1 MLMFESLCKSM
12 GPGLLLLVTSS
23 CETIRNNEVI
33 RATYYPPVVENAK
46 ALGPNTPGMQM
57 DHVAYASV
65 LQQFVDE
72 QGLVDYGGMMES
84 PKRLQYYAFELGNIE
99 LGEFGRHE
107 QLAIL
112 LNAYNVFTLQLLL
125 EHPKV
130 SSIMRIPDSKRW
142 KARRWRVGGIDVSL
156 KELEHEIIR
165 REYMDPR
172 IHFALVRASK
182 GSAKL
187 RSEPYTG
194 IDLDRQLDEQA
205 RYFFSQPSNFQW
217 NPLKGVVKVSE
228 SFDWYRSD
236 YGKDEK
242 QVLRALM
249 PYLIPGQAEEIK
261 ERFDEIRI
269 QYLNFDW
276 SLNGK

>member
-1 MLMFESLCKSM
+1 M

-33 RATYYPPVVENAK
+33 RAAYYPPVVKNAK
-46 ALGPNTPGMQM
+46 ALGPNTPGEEM
-57 DHVAYASV
+57 DHLAYASV

-72 QGLVDYGGMMES
+72 QGLVDYAAMVES
-84 PKRLQYYAFELGNIE
+84 PKRLQYYAFELANIE

-125 EHPKV
+125 EHPEV
-130 SSIMRIPDSKRW
+130 PSIMRIPDSKRW

-172 IHFALVRASK
+172 IHFALVCGAK
-182 GSAKL
+182 GSPKL

-194 IDLDRQLDEQA
+194 KNLDSQLDDQA
-205 RYFFSQPSNFQW
+205 RYFFRQPSNFQW
-217 NPLKGVVKVSE
+217 NPLKGVVKISE
-228 SFDWYRSD
+228 LFDWYRSD

-242 QVLRALM
+242 LVLRALM
-249 PYLIPGQAEEIK
+249 PYLIPGQAQEIK
-261 ERFDEIRI
+261 ERVDEIRI
-269 QYLNFDW
+269 QYLNYDW
-276 SLNGK
+276 SLNGKW